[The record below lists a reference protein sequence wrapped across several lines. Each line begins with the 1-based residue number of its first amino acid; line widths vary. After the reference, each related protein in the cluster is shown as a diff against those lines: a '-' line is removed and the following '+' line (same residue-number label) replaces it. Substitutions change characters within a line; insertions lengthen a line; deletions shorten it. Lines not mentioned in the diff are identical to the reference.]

1 MTNPD
6 FAGQAKG
13 EALESSTVL
22 LAALASAVLV
32 LFLPQPLPR
41 AFRVPGK
48 LLLHPSQEKANKK
61 AWAGCLQDLLSEVL
75 FAHTL
80 S

>member
-13 EALESSTVL
+13 EALESGTVL
-22 LAALASAVLV
+22 LAGLASAVLV
-32 LFLPQPLPR
+32 LFLLQPLPR
-41 AFRVPGK
+41 AFSVPGK
-48 LLLHPSQEKANKK
+48 SEGEASQEKANKK